1 MRYILPMP
9 PSVNAMYRRNPK
21 GYGMYKTPEAKMWT
35 AECMRHIRRKNP
47 LKGKVDVSI
56 EFYFK
61 RERDIDNSVKAALD
75 LMQQANVIENDSQV
89 YSLLVTKD
97 FDKANPRVELEV
109 QEND

>member
-1 MRYILPMP
+1 MKYTLSMP

-21 GYGMYKTPEAKMWT
+21 GYGMYKTPEAKMWIN
-35 AECMRHIRRKNP
+35 ECLRHIRRKNP

-61 RERDIDNSVKAALD
+61 RERDIDNSIKAALD

-89 YSLLVTKD
+89 YSLLITKG
-97 FDKANPRVELEV
+97 FDKDNPRMEISIE
-109 QEND
+109 ENN

>member
-1 MRYILPMP
+1 
-9 PSVNAMYRRNPK
+9 
-21 GYGMYKTPEAKMWT
+21 MWIN
-35 AECMRHIRRKNP
+35 ECLRHIRRKNP

-89 YSLLVTKD
+89 YSLLITKG
-97 FDKANPRVELEV
+97 FDKDNPRMEISIE
-109 QEND
+109 ENN

>member
-47 LKGKVDVSI
+47 LKGKVDVSVNL
-56 EFYFK
+56 YLL
-61 RERDIDNSVKAALD
+61 RERDIDNSLKAILD
-75 LMQQANVIENDSQV
+75 LLQEANIVVNDSQV